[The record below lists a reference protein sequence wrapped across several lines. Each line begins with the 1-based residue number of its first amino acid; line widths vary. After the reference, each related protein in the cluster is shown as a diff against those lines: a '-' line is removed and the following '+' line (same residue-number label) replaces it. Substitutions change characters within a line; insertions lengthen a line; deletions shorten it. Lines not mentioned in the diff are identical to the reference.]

1 VEILAWPGPERPFG
15 SGVGHYGYVDTAP
28 PAAADPG
35 APPRSSRRPRDLLL
49 SLAVLLVPIALLV
62 GIYRVVQ
69 KGDEPLLVD
78 AAPVIA
84 QARSAG
90 DFPVAEPTGLPD
102 GWRTLS
108 ARYVGGDGTATLR
121 LGYLSPSGAGFQLV
135 ESDQAAEAFLGE
147 ELTVAARPLGAKR
160 IEERDWQHYAARPG
174 EEALVLLEPERTLLV
189 VGSGPEH
196 ELVELASSLLH

>member
-1 VEILAWPGPERPFG
+1 M
-15 SGVGHYGYVDTAP
+15 GYVDTAP
-28 PAAADPG
+28 PAAETAG
-35 APPRSSRRPRDLLL
+35 ASQRPSRRPRDLAL

-84 QARSAG
+84 QARAAG

-108 ARYVGGDGTATLR
+108 ARYVGGDGAAVLR
-121 LGYLSPSGAGFQLV
+121 VGYLSPSDAGFQLV
-135 ESDQAAEAFLGE
+135 ESDHTAEAIIGE
-147 ELTVAARPLGAKR
+147 ELTVAARPLGTVR
-160 IEERDWQHYAARPG
+160 VDGRDWRHYAARSG
-174 EEALVLLEPERTLLV
+174 EEALVLVEPERTLIV
-189 VGSGPEH
+189 VGSGPEE
-196 ELVELASSLLH
+196 ELTELASSLLH